1 MHMRRAA
8 TVVMVLFLAVGTA
21 QARTLDQVPPYFA
34 EEGGFVRYP
43 ALAVGYLGLT
53 VGALVALPVSLVAA
67 PIGLAA
73 GDPLGYAATPAAL
86 TGTAGA
92 EIGYHVGGAIPWAL
106 KNAFYDAPMAGIARV
121 RGERPSG
128 LVAQVDPA
136 PDVDPSDLQYL
147 ASTPTGA
154 RVPVEPPY
162 NYSRALPPPREP
174 TSLMLRRQLSPFKPP
189 ATAPARSPARPAPGV
204 SAAAPAVAAPV
215 TVPRSAA
222 PAPAAQ
228 TVLPATPQPAAEAP
242 ARARP
247 AAPPARSA
255 APPAMDDDVP
265 EERPSLRD
273 KKKKRKFSE
282 RFGF

>member
-8 TVVMVLFLAVGTA
+8 TVVMVLFLAMGTA
-21 QARTLDQVPPYFA
+21 QARTLDQVPPYLA
-34 EEGGFVRYP
+34 KEGGFVRYP

-73 GDPLGYAATPAAL
+73 DDPLGYAVAPAAV

-92 EIGYHVGGAIPWAL
+92 EIGYHVGGAIPWVL

-128 LVAQVDPA
+128 LVAQVEPA
-136 PDVDPSDLQYL
+136 PEVVPSDLQYL
-147 ASTPTGA
+147 ASTPRGA
-154 RVPVEPPY
+154 RVPVDPPY

-189 ATAPARSPARPAPGV
+189 ASVPARTAVRATPASV
-204 SAAAPAVAAPV
+204 APAVAPV
-215 TVPRSAA
+215 TAPAAATAAAGTAVSAA
-222 PAPAAQ
+222 PPAAAH
-228 TVLPATPQPAAEAP
+228 P
-242 ARARP
+242 RP
-247 AAPPARSA
+247 VQPPARSA
-255 APPAMDDDVP
+255 EPVAGPAVEDDDMPVD
-265 EERPSLRD
+265 RPSLR